1 MTKTNK
7 LKIISDVEGVGEITH
22 EETLTVNTQTTVSIE
37 FNFNSNTDKGS
48 LVTKIGT
55 KDKTTETSTKPKV
68 YQNADLYMSNV
79 WSDSAAAYVTVKDLS
94 VISTNPTSKISQ
106 CLKIAKKVAFFSIA
120 SEASY
125 VYILSGQKFKNGKFL
140 RVFENPCGQTVLPD
154 RSLLKQLTPSSPRR

>member
-1 MTKTNK
+1 MTETNK

-55 KDKTTETSTKPKV
+55 KDKITETSTKPKV

-106 CLKIAKKVAFFSIA
+106 CLKIAQKSRILHCERSELRLHFERTKFSRQKAYKAYIYFSA
-120 SEASY
+120 QNYHHNLQLQLWSY
-125 VYILSGQKFKNGKFL
+125 LA
-140 RVFENPCGQTVLPD
+140 
-154 RSLLKQLTPSSPRR
+154 

>member
-1 MTKTNK
+1 MNFFYRIPAVFLTKTNK

-106 CLKIAKKVAFFSIA
+106 CLKIAKKSRILQHCER
-120 SEASY
+120 SELRLHFKRTK
-125 VYILSGQKFKNGKFL
+125 VQKW
-140 RVFENPCGQTVLPD
+140 
-154 RSLLKQLTPSSPRR
+154 

>member
-1 MTKTNK
+1 MNFFYRIPAVFLTQTNK

-106 CLKIAKKVAFFSIA
+106 CLKIAKKSRILQHCERSELRLHFERAKFSRQKA
-120 SEASY
+120 YKA
-125 VYILSGQKFKNGKFL
+125 YIGIY
-140 RVFENPCGQTVLPD
+140 
-154 RSLLKQLTPSSPRR
+154 

>member
-1 MTKTNK
+1 MNFFYRIPAVFLTETNK

-55 KDKTTETSTKPKV
+55 KDKITETSTKPKV
-68 YQNADLYMSNV
+68 YQNADLYLSNV

-106 CLKIAKKVAFFSIA
+106 CLKIAKMSH
-120 SEASY
+120 SS
-125 VYILSGQKFKNGKFL
+125 L
-140 RVFENPCGQTVLPD
+140 RAKRATFTF
-154 RSLLKQLTPSSPRR
+154 